1 MELKID
7 LIPKRQRSKFTLV
20 IGIVSILIPI
30 IYLVFRILGDSEKLF
45 SQLPMM
51 ILLTLQGI
59 TGIISG
65 MGYSVEKIFGSAF
78 VLVDNEQIAIK
89 MGVWTKVK
97 SIEWSQVRSMEY
109 KTNWFEIIH
118 TDGSIS
124 KLVLSELEFKVL
136 VETRDAISFIAAE
149 KGITSH

>member
-1 MELKID
+1 MIFGE
-7 LIPKRQRSKFTLV
+7 
-20 IGIVSILIPI
+20 
-30 IYLVFRILGDSEKLF
+30 SEKLF

-59 TGIISG
+59 TGIING

-89 MGVWTKVK
+89 TGVGAKVK
-97 SIEWSQVRSMEY
+97 SIKWSQIKSMEY
-109 KTNWFEIIH
+109 KTNWFEVIL

-124 KLVLSELEFKVL
+124 KLVLSGLEFKVL
-136 VETRDAISFIAAE
+136 VETRDAINFIAAE
-149 KGITSH
+149 KGITIH